1 MKDHIAMVAEFH
13 SSFKIPLQNSPV
25 IPEKERCELRYKLI
39 REELEE
45 FREAY
50 EKGDL
55 VEVADALADL
65 QYVVFGSVL
74 EFGLQDKFV
83 ELFQEVQ
90 RSNMSKLD
98 EQGQAIFREDGKV
111 MKSNL
116 WSPPNLKSILEN

>member
-1 MKDHIAMVAEFH
+1 MKDHIEMVATFH
-13 SSFKIPLQNSPV
+13 KSFKVPVENSPV

-45 FREAY
+45 FRDAF

-55 VEVADALADL
+55 IEVADALTDL
-65 QYVVFGSVL
+65 QYVLFGSVV

-83 ELFQEVQ
+83 ELFTEVQ

-98 EQGQAIFREDGKV
+98 KNGNPIFREDGKV
-111 MKSNL
+111 LKSDL
-116 WSPPNLKSILEN
+116 WSPPDLKSILEK